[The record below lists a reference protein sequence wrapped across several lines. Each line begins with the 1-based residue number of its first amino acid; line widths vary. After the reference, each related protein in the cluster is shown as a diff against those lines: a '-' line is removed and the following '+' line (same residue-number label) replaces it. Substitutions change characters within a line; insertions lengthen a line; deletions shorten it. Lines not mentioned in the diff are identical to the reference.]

1 MQRQLSKQWPF
12 PSSAATA
19 PLSWVSGRVLC
30 HSFVAPCHG
39 KAECWPSHEP
49 PTGWGITLS
58 VLPHPVCESASLG
71 RDEIMFKGRFRRKR
85 LLGSC
90 GAEGAS
96 ANDTLPSF
104 RSATQ
109 RALCISS
116 SRDLHANR
124 CQFIMGSR
132 LGTLS
137 PRIYH
142 RVCGGWPW
150 EERPQVANCC
160 IFSPKGENPFKGVI
174 KDCGI
179 TSFSLDSIRH
189 LWPQCLQKGLTFLA
203 HMARA
208 PCWTPWIHYQC
219 WLWLTNLQHG
229 RACFFIYLW
238 IHSSIY
244 LVYVFID
251 VRTCT
256 QIYAWV
262 LFLRTPSTRSLLTQ
276 ALLLAED
283 LAIFG

>member
-1 MQRQLSKQWPF
+1 MVFPYLSLLRNLYASYTQRQLSKQWPF
-12 PSSAATA
+12 PSSAARA

-96 ANDTLPSF
+96 ANDSLRSF

-142 RVCGGWPW
+142 SVCGGWPW

-174 KDCGI
+174 KDCGV
-179 TSFSLDSIRH
+179 TSFFFLTAFGIYDHSVCRKVSRSLPT
-189 LWPQCLQKGLTFLA
+189 WQGLPAGPPEFIISVGCDLPISSMGGHAFL
-203 HMARA
+203 
-208 PCWTPWIHYQC
+208 
-219 WLWLTNLQHG
+219 
-229 RACFFIYLW
+229 
-238 IHSSIY
+238 SIY
-244 LVYVFID
+244 GYIHRFI
-251 VRTCT
+251 
-256 QIYAWV
+256 
-262 LFLRTPSTRSLLTQ
+262 
-276 ALLLAED
+276 
-283 LAIFG
+283 